1 MNEDPRML
9 YRQKRRKFLKE
20 HRYCEVRL
28 CRELLIEQGGV
39 APEAVRE
46 DYVSRATSVHHVR
59 GRGRFLLEPKTWL
72 AVCEPCH
79 RYIHDHPAWAREQGF
94 LQGRHIQER
103 ERNQDDRESQEQ
115 ESSEQGE

>member
-1 MNEDPRML
+1 MREDPRML
-9 YRQKRRKFLKE
+9 YRLRRRRFLKK
-20 HRYCEVRL
+20 HRYCEVRM
-28 CRELLIEQGGV
+28 CRELLVARGV
-39 APEAVRE
+39 EEGLVRE

-59 GRGRFLLEPKTWL
+59 GRGRFLLDAKTWL

-103 ERNQDDRESQEQ
+103 ERVVDEVDDEVSEKQDD
-115 ESSEQGE
+115 